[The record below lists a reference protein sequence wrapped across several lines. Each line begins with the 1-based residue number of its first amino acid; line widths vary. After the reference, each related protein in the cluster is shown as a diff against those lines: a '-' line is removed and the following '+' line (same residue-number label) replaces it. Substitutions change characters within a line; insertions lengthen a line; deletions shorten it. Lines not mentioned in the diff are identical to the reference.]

1 MRGLICDDHPLMR
14 DALMS
19 AMRMRWPDVALDEA
33 ADYPSAWALGETQP
47 DFCLVDLFMPG
58 CEPLKGLAN
67 LRARAPEAV
76 LIVITGVED
85 AVLLDGVRRC
95 GVAEVCSKN
104 AAPAALIDAIR
115 AHVPDLKGLEPKVL
129 PPRQLQVLRLMGE
142 GMTNKQ
148 IAQRLRI
155 APSTVK
161 VHMARLVEELGAI
174 NRTDAVARAKT
185 AGIL

>member
-14 DALMS
+14 EALVA
-19 AMRMRWPDVALDEA
+19 AMRVRWPDVALDEA
-33 ADYPSAWALGETQP
+33 GDYPAAWALAESGP
-47 DFCLVDLFMPG
+47 DFCLVDLSMPG
-58 CEPLKGLAN
+58 GDPLEGLAI
-67 LRARAPEAV
+67 LRARAPETV
-76 LIVITGVED
+76 LIVITGIDD
-85 AVLLDGVRRC
+85 ADLLDAVRRC

-104 AAPAALIDAIR
+104 AAPAALMETIR
-115 AHVPDLKGLEPKVL
+115 THALGLRALEVKAL

-148 IAQRLRI
+148 IAQRLEI
-155 APSTVK
+155 SPSTVK
-161 VHMARLVEELGAI
+161 IHMARLVQELGAV